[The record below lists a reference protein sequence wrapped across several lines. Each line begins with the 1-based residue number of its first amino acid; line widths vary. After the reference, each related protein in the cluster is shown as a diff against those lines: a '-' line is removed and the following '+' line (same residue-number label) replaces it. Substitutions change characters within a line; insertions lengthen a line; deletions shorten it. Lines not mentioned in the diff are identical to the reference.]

1 MSNNPIADTGGVFDK
16 VDILNDAC
24 SQLRISGLTVQPTP
38 EDLELSLMRLED
50 LAAMWSSR
58 NICANYNFED
68 EPDPNSLSNVPRWAK
83 SAFATNL
90 AVRLIPDFNKEV
102 PQKLMDLAR
111 GDLNNLSG
119 RCAMERINDVP
130 YPTRQPRG
138 FGNTLRYSRWARFYR
153 NQGFAPNSCDTKYMV
168 EDDINDFTE
177 HFDSYLN
184 DSETIASFSIIA
196 DPALDV
202 QSSSNTD
209 TDVTYRIKAGGT
221 SNTAPLNNQQLTII
235 VTTSD
240 GRVETRF
247 IYFNITPKPR
257 NN

>member
-1 MSNNPIADTGGVFDK
+1 
-16 VDILNDAC
+16 
-24 SQLRISGLTVQPTP
+24 
-38 EDLELSLMRLED
+38 
-50 LAAMWSSR
+50 
-58 NICANYNFED
+58 
-68 EPDPNSLSNVPRWAK
+68 
-83 SAFATNL
+83 
-90 AVRLIPDFNKEV
+90 
-102 PQKLMDLAR
+102 
-111 GDLNNLSG
+111 
-119 RCAMERINDVP
+119 
-130 YPTRQPRG
+130 
-138 FGNTLRYSRWARFYR
+138 
-153 NQGFAPNSCDTKYMV
+153 MV